1 MAAFGAIEEKENA
14 PEFDRFLFSDQLL
27 TNQTWFYFLLEH
39 LVKIMIGWFMW
50 HEMERFPKFFRTWFL
65 ISIFNGAQ
73 YVLHYNSLYF
83 EPIGTVFGY
92 GVRFSTHMITTFI
105 LARAAVNEK

>member
-50 HEMERFPKFFRTWFL
+50 HEIENYNNVFKCWFL
-65 ISIFNGAQ
+65 IAIFNMCQ

-83 EPIGTVFGY
+83 DPVTIFGHEF
-92 GVRFSTHMITTFI
+92 RFSSHIITTFI
-105 LARAAVNEK
+105 LARVVINEK